1 MESSVLTVLYVRPF
15 CMLTRTRCDVHA
27 LGFILSLARVFSP
40 SSKGVREKVFMDRT
54 IVGLVLGESSKSAPR
69 EDVNE
74 SYLTFIISQA
84 IGCRHNL
91 EFH

>member
-1 MESSVLTVLYVRPF
+1 
-15 CMLTRTRCDVHA
+15 MLTRTRFDVHA

-40 SSKGVREKVFMDRT
+40 LSKGVREKVFMDQT
-54 IVGLVLGESSKSAPR
+54 IVGLVLGEGSKSAPR

-74 SYLTFIISQA
+74 SYLIFIISQA